1 MNLESPCAFC
11 STPSFEA
18 ESKYFTHTY
27 TICPYTAEWLMARS
41 DIKAY
46 PIAFPYNGN
55 CFKDVKIEEKDTASM
70 YMGTIMCEDHEKIIE
85 VIKKNSH
92 VICSLSPHP
101 QLTHLNISSK
111 QKWNLLGKAKSN
123 VIMNM
128 CPVNETHKIHIMSN
142 QGVDDHGAFNR
153 LHLDFMPQF
162 KPRVIES
169 MVCKAVC
176 LVKRDPWNVIETWFS
191 PDKHFIYWETYEEL
205 YSLINDIDKNYD
217 SYTDIVN
224 AAHQEVKRH
233 EIKAVFNKIKE
244 DINE

>member
-1 MNLESPCAFC
+1 
-11 STPSFEA
+11 
-18 ESKYFTHTY
+18 
-27 TICPYTAEWLMARS
+27 
-41 DIKAY
+41 
-46 PIAFPYNGN
+46 
-55 CFKDVKIEEKDTASM
+55 
-70 YMGTIMCEDHEKIIE
+70 
-85 VIKKNSH
+85 
-92 VICSLSPHP
+92 
-101 QLTHLNISSK
+101 
-111 QKWNLLGKAKSN
+111 
-123 VIMNM
+123 
-128 CPVNETHKIHIMSN
+128 MSN